1 MNKKIIMLLTNAF
14 EPDPRVY
21 QEAKSLINNG
31 YDITII
37 CWDRDYKK
45 QAFEKIYSIKIERI
59 YVRST
64 HGRGVSQSIFL
75 FIFWVKAFFRIIKK
89 QFDIIHCHDFDTL
102 PVGFLIGKVKRKA
115 IIYDAHE
122 SFSDML
128 IGSLP
133 KWFIKLIIF
142 TENILIKKINLLIT
156 VGCILEKNFQSRGV
170 KKSCVV
176 GNWKDLK
183 DFNTSKEKIN
193 TLKKAL
199 EIPENKL
206 ITCFIGC
213 FTKERMLPELL
224 NAVSLSQNAHLL
236 LGGDG
241 PSRNSVISL
250 LKKSTNITYLGYVD
264 STKIPLYTSV
274 SDVIIYTFD
283 KENPNSKFSAPN
295 KLFEALAAGRAII
308 SGNFGEIGKIIR
320 KENCGLVL
328 EAITVD
334 SLLKSFTF
342 LCSNGFLKEYQQNA
356 AIAGREK
363 YNWKKAEKILL
374 ENYINL

>member
-31 YDITII
+31 YGITII

-45 QAFEKIYSIKIERI
+45 QAFEKINAIEIERI

-64 HGRGVSQSIFL
+64 HGRGVSQTIFL
-75 FIFWVKAFFRIIKK
+75 FIFWIKAFFRIIKN

-102 PVGFLIGKVKRKA
+102 PVGFLISKVKRKP

-133 KWFIKLIIF
+133 GWFIKLMIF
-142 TENILIKKINLLIT
+142 TENILIKRINLLVT
-156 VGCILEKNFQSRGV
+156 VGCILEKNFRSRGV

-183 DFNTSKEKIN
+183 DFNTSKDKIN
-193 TLKKAL
+193 KLKKAL
-199 EIPENKL
+199 NVPENKL
-206 ITCFIGC
+206 IISFIGC
-213 FTKERMLPELL
+213 FTKERKLPELL
-224 NAVSLSQNAHLL
+224 NAVSLSHNAHLL

-241 PSRNSVISL
+241 PSRNLVVRL
-250 LKKSTNITYLGYVD
+250 LKKSTNVTYLGYVN

-308 SGNFGEIGKIIR
+308 SGNFGEIGEIIR
-320 KENCGLVL
+320 EENCGLLL
-328 EAITVD
+328 ESITVD
-334 SLLKSFTF
+334 SLLKSFTS

-356 AIAGREK
+356 SIAGREK

-374 ENYINL
+374 ENYRNL